1 MVSNTAFVV
10 SAPAGAHPDAREV
23 EIVERKGR
31 GHPDS
36 ICDAIAEAFSISL
49 TRAYHARFGTILHH
63 NVDKIL
69 LAAGSSAPRFGGGE
83 VTAPIDIYLGGRATP
98 FGDAAT
104 VSVAESAEQ
113 STRTWLRSNLHAL
126 DAERHVRIHSV
137 VRPGSSE
144 LASLL
149 RNGNSTRAVANDTS
163 IGIGHA
169 PSSRLER
176 MVLAVEE
183 VLTSRQT
190 ISANPVVGEDVK
202 VMGIRRGREIDI
214 TIACAIVDRHVRGL
228 SDYTDATALVA
239 RTARL
244 VAQAMHDGEVRIAVN
259 AADDLAAGH
268 AYLTVTGTS
277 AEAGDD
283 GQVGRGNRV
292 GGLITPCRPM
302 TIEAAAGKNVVM
314 HVGKSY
320 NIVAHRIA
328 AGIVETCP
336 EVADVTCVLVSRI
349 GSPAESPQLVELQV
363 RTRDGI
369 PLDVV
374 RPAIEA
380 IAHARLRDLA
390 ELPQLLL
397 TRASIESPEMWPGI
411 RLF

>member
-1 MVSNTAFVV
+1 MSSRGIFVV
-10 SAPAGAHPDAREV
+10 NAPASVHPDVREV
-23 EIVERKGR
+23 EVVERKGR

-49 TRAYHARFGTILHH
+49 SRTYYAQFGAILHH

-83 VTAPIDIYLGGRATP
+83 VTAPLEIYLGGRATSLA
-98 FGDAAT
+98 DAVQIPIADIGT
-104 VSVAESAEQ
+104 ASSRA
-113 STRTWLRSNLHAL
+113 WLRANLHAL
-126 DAERHVRIHSV
+126 DAERHVRVHTV
-137 VRPGSSE
+137 VRPGSRA
-144 LASLL
+144 LTTLL
-149 RNGNSTRAVANDTS
+149 KSGQTTRSVANDTS
-163 IGIGHA
+163 IGIGYA

-176 MVLAVEE
+176 LVLAIERAITAPE
-183 VLTSRQT
+183 A
-190 ISANPVVGEDVK
+190 IAAHPAIGEDVK
-202 VMGIRRGREIDI
+202 VMGVRRGRVIDI

-228 SDYTDATALVA
+228 SDYADATALVA
-239 RTARL
+239 RTARQ
-244 VAQAMHDGEVRIAVN
+244 VAQDMYDGEVRVAIN

-292 GGLITPCRPM
+292 GGLITPSRPM

-328 AGIVETCP
+328 DAIVATCP
-336 EVADVTCVLVSRI
+336 EVSDVTCLLVSRI
-349 GSPAESPQLVELQV
+349 GSPAETPQLVELQV
-363 RTRDGI
+363 HTRDGI

-374 RPAIEA
+374 RPVVEG
-380 IAHARLRDLA
+380 IAQARLRDLA

-411 RLF
+411 QLF

>member
-1 MVSNTAFVV
+1 MSSRGIFVV
-10 SAPAGAHPDAREV
+10 NAPASVHPDVREV
-23 EIVERKGR
+23 EVVERKGR

-49 TRAYHARFGTILHH
+49 SRTYYAQFGAILHH

-83 VTAPIDIYLGGRATP
+83 VTAPLEIYLGGRATSLA
-98 FGDAAT
+98 DAVQIPIADIGT
-104 VSVAESAEQ
+104 ASSRA
-113 STRTWLRSNLHAL
+113 WLRANLHAL
-126 DAERHVRIHSV
+126 DAERHVRVHTV
-137 VRPGSSE
+137 VRPGSRA
-144 LASLL
+144 LTTLL
-149 RNGNSTRAVANDTS
+149 KSGQTTRSVANDTS
-163 IGIGHA
+163 IGIGYA

-176 MVLAVEE
+176 LVLAIERAITAPE
-183 VLTSRQT
+183 A
-190 ISANPVVGEDVK
+190 IAANPAIGEDVK
-202 VMGIRRGREIDI
+202 VMGVRRGRVIDI

-228 SDYTDATALVA
+228 SDYADATALVA
-239 RTARL
+239 RTARQ
-244 VAQAMHDGEVRIAVN
+244 VAQDMYDGEVRVAIN

-292 GGLITPCRPM
+292 GGLITPSRPM

-328 AGIVETCP
+328 DAIVATCP
-336 EVADVTCVLVSRI
+336 EVSDVTCLLVSRI
-349 GSPAESPQLVELQV
+349 GSPAETPQLVELQV
-363 RTRDGI
+363 HTRDGI
-369 PLDVV
+369 PLDIV
-374 RPAIEA
+374 RPVVEG
-380 IAHARLRDLA
+380 IAQARLRDLA

-411 RLF
+411 QLF